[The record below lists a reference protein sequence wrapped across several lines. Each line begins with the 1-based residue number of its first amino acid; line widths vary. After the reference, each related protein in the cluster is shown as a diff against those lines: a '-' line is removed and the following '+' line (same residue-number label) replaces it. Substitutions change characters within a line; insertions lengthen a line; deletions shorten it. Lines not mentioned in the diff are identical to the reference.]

1 MLEKI
6 EQSFRDLL
14 SALQTAK
21 LYTTEHP
28 MFMKAVDKGYL
39 SLQEVLS
46 ERDDLVLGFI
56 GDEIAFDKEIFF
68 DLSRMVKPAIVYLK
82 GRGIER
88 IAFYRGVQK
97 EEFNKFITFLAA
109 GKEEAKKDAQEYLSL
124 IGIKNIVVGKI
135 KTDTKTLA
143 DKEAQVSASIYESS
157 LDSVSQ
163 SLTSV
168 LNTEAVNHLVLKFS
182 INNIM
187 ENLATQ
193 YQEFLKF
200 TTLKRYDVGTYV
212 HLLNVCILSMY
223 FSSKLGFAR
232 EDSLDIGIAGLF
244 HDIGKIYISRKII
257 NKPDKLGT
265 EEFERMKSH
274 TVLGAEI
281 LLGYADHLGILPVV
295 VCFEH
300 HLKFDMKGYPKSP
313 FVQKPH
319 IATMIVSICDVYDA
333 LAQRRGYKIDYSPD
347 FIYNVMT
354 RERGEAFDPE
364 LVDKFFK
371 IMGVWPIGSIVALS
385 DNRIAVVTDEHEDDI
400 FSPTVKVIA
409 SAPGQ
414 QEQDLGEAI
423 DLRNA
428 KDTLKIDHYL
438 NPWKE
443 GKEYLRLVQ

>member
-1 MLEKI
+1 
-6 EQSFRDLL
+6 
-14 SALQTAK
+14 
-21 LYTTEHP
+21 
-28 MFMKAVDKGYL
+28 
-39 SLQEVLS
+39 
-46 ERDDLVLGFI
+46 
-56 GDEIAFDKEIFF
+56 
-68 DLSRMVKPAIVYLK
+68 
-82 GRGIER
+82 
-88 IAFYRGVQK
+88 
-97 EEFNKFITFLAA
+97 
-109 GKEEAKKDAQEYLSL
+109 
-124 IGIKNIVVGKI
+124 
-135 KTDTKTLA
+135 
-143 DKEAQVSASIYESS
+143 
-157 LDSVSQ
+157 
-163 SLTSV
+163 
-168 LNTEAVNHLVLKFS
+168 
-182 INNIM
+182 
-187 ENLATQ
+187 
-193 YQEFLKF
+193 
-200 TTLKRYDVGTYV
+200 
-212 HLLNVCILSMY
+212 MY
-223 FSSKLGFAR
+223 FSSKLGFAK

-274 TVLGAEI
+274 AILGAEI

-414 QEQDLGEAI
+414 QEQDQGEAI
-423 DLRNA
+423 DLSKA